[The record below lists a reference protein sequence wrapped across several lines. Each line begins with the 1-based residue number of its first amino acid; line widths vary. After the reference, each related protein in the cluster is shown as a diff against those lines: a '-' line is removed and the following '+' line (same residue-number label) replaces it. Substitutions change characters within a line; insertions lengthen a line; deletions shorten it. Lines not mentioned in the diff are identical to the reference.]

1 MLSRV
6 ADSLYWMSRYLE
18 RAEHTVRMLDVNFS
32 MTLDPSSTSEE
43 GRWKRVLAAL
53 GNPAGLAWNGKLLLA
68 RPCACVGQKQS
79 GVDHRMHLGRARECK
94 TSARTD
100 QHRAVA
106 AIEPHV
112 PSRDRAGAARRRC
125 AWSSFPR
132 RRSMIFICFRASR
145 IQR

>member
-53 GNPAGLAWNGKLLLA
+53 GNPAGLDVERKFLLA

-79 GVDHRMHLGRARECK
+79 
-94 TSARTD
+94 
-100 QHRAVA
+100 
-106 AIEPHV
+106 
-112 PSRDRAGAARRRC
+112 
-125 AWSSFPR
+125 R
-132 RRSMIFICFRASR
+132 RRSRDASPPRARMQAKCARRSAPSSGSN
-145 IQR
+145 